1 MFLCFISFYTGKN
14 ACNIVSNAVDR
25 GYKTIESSSL
35 ASLQCSNSDSRP
47 DILIEVQQTYRIQ
60 MMGLTVISLWVLE
73 HIGLPC
79 KAAGFTRSQDHARN
93 HLVWLKL
100 CAACVRTTGGSYQS
114 VSRIQQP
121 HTVRW

>member
-60 MMGLTVISLWVLE
+60 MMGLTVIFVREPAHIDIKENKMSDKVAKEATKIISGFAVL
-73 HIGLPC
+73 
-79 KAAGFTRSQDHARN
+79 K
-93 HLVWLKL
+93 
-100 CAACVRTTGGSYQS
+100 
-114 VSRIQQP
+114 
-121 HTVRW
+121 